1 MNVYIYVF
9 KFSVTKTSSKYIGL
23 IYRIYIHV
31 TSVKTTYYR
40 NVQNKLKKNN
50 KTMIPILFFTL
61 FKGRVHKATIYLF
74 VDGCVFLLYDTAN

>member
-1 MNVYIYVF
+1 MHVYIYVF
-9 KFSVTKTSSKYIGL
+9 KFSVTKTPSKYIGL

-40 NVQNKLKKNN
+40 NVQNKLKKNQN
-50 KTMIPILFFTL
+50 NDSHSFFTL
-61 FKGRVHKATIYLF
+61 FRGRVHKATIDLF

>member
-1 MNVYIYVF
+1 MHVYIYVF
-9 KFSVTKTSSKYIGL
+9 KFSVTKTPSKYIGL

-40 NVQNKLKKNN
+40 NVRNKLKKT
-50 KTMIPILFFTL
+50 KTMIPIFFLTL
-61 FKGRVHKATIYLF
+61 FRGRVHKATIDLF